1 MASSFESFQV
11 ISKLAVAM
19 ENPFHT
25 RVGTMVRNISN
36 KFNEYEAVVE
46 EHLTKTQTRVK
57 DKLTNNKKS
66 PNGEFISRGAF
77 GKVYKGTYNG
87 QLVAVKTMSDVD
99 TFAKEVKMACTMSHP
114 NIVQFIGYMDGGDLR
129 GLLDKYEEENRR
141 TASTLPRSRSRCTLL
156 MLWPIYTLAPKNIL
170 LNEALGAKLT
180 DFGVSRERVD
190 RTMTADVGT
199 SLWMAPEVMMGNA
212 YDEKA
217 DVFSFGVVLSELSMH
232 SMPYSHTK
240 RPGSSGSCPHWLFSN
255 ESRAEC

>member
-1 MASSFESFQV
+1 
-11 ISKLAVAM
+11 M

-46 EHLTKTQTRVK
+46 ERLTKTQTRVK

-99 TFAKEVKMACTMSHP
+99 TFVKEVKMACTMSHP
-114 NIVQFIGYMDGGDLR
+114 NIVQFIEYMDGGDLR

-141 TASTLPRSRSRCTLL
+141 TGFDAAKITIALHVAHALAYLHSQVEEYLAERSAGCEVDG
-156 MLWPIYTLAPKNIL
+156 LWC
-170 LNEALGAKLT
+170 LT
-180 DFGVSRERVD
+180 
-190 RTMTADVGT
+190 GT
-199 SLWMAPEVMMGNA
+199 SGPNDDCRCGYITL
-212 YDEKA
+212 D
-217 DVFSFGVVLSELSMH
+217 
-232 SMPYSHTK
+232 
-240 RPGSSGSCPHWLFSN
+240 GSGGDDGQ
-255 ESRAEC
+255 RVR